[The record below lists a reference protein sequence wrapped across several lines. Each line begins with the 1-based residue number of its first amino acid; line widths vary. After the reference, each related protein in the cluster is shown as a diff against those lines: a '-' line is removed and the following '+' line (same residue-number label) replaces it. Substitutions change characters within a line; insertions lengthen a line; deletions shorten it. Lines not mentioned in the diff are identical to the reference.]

1 MSDIKTNETVNPTGE
16 AANENATN
24 PDEKKQAKEPG
35 KIGAFFKKHAGK
47 IKTGAAIAGA
57 VCVGVAADRLGI
69 KFGGKKK
76 DDDRP
81 AATEADV

>member
-1 MSDIKTNETVNPTGE
+1 MADIKNDVTVNPNGE
-16 AANENATN
+16 AAENATN

-35 KIGAFFKKHAGK
+35 KIGAFFKKHKGK
-47 IKTGAAIAGA
+47 IKTGLAIAGGVA
-57 VCVGVAADRLGI
+57 VGVAAD
-69 KFGGKKK
+69 KFGLHFGRKK

>member
-1 MSDIKTNETVNPTGE
+1 MAEIKNIENATINNGE
-16 AANENATN
+16 AANEATN

-69 KFGGKKK
+69 KLSGKKK

-81 AATEADV
+81 ATEADV

>member
-1 MSDIKTNETVNPTGE
+1 MAEIKNIENATINNGE
-16 AANENATN
+16 AANEATN
-24 PDEKKQAKEPG
+24 PDEKQAKEPG

-69 KFGGKKK
+69 KLGGKKK

-81 AATEADV
+81 ATEADV

>member
-16 AANENATN
+16 AANENNATN
-24 PDEKKQAKEPG
+24 PDKKQAKEPG

-69 KFGGKKK
+69 KLGGKKK

>member
-1 MSDIKTNETVNPTGE
+1 MADIKNDATVNPNGE
-16 AANENATN
+16 AAENATN

-57 VCVGVAADRLGI
+57 VCVGIAADRLGV
-69 KFGGKKK
+69 KFSSRKK